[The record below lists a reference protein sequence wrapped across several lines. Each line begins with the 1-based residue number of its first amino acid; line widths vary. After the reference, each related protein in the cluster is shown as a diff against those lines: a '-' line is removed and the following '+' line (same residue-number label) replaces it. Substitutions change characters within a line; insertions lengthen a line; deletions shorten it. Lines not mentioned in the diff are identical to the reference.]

1 MGRVKVINFGLDSD
15 PGRTDTANASR
26 FVELFDREIL
36 YVPPWGKWL
45 SWDGSRWRDD
55 SGVGAQRRATR
66 YSVSLWD
73 HLPELANRLSKS
85 EFNSVVSF
93 IRATNQAP
101 KIAAFLK
108 LAQCHP
114 SVACTVEELNA
125 DPMLLNCVNGTLDL
139 STGKLRPHNSAD
151 RITQITKVAFDPEAT
166 CPQWEQTLSL
176 IFDGD
181 VELVRYI
188 QQLLGYSLSGATG
201 EHILP
206 IAYGNGCN
214 GKSTVWNTVSE
225 LLGDY
230 ASLANEELLMGEKSN
245 HPTEKA
251 ALYQKRFVAISEPE
265 RGSKLKESRVKELTG
280 DRTITARR
288 MHEDFWSFERT
299 HTFWISSNHL
309 PRITGIDEGIWRRV
323 KLIPFVVN
331 IRDKVTP
338 VPDFDRWLVQHEG
351 RGILAWMVRGHL
363 DYLANG
369 LLEPSAVTQA
379 TNNYRADSDALGE
392 FLSEYIVEE
401 VGAEATA
408 ADLFKTY
415 SESFGGKWNQATFG
429 KAMAER
435 YTKTKSRRSP
445 NRGKTIYQE
454 IRLRTAKD
462 DESESVVPPGT
473 SSDIA
478 QRNVPIAW
486 EQHPRCVPLVPND
499 HPADDSADEGVL
511 F

>member
-1 MGRVKVINFGLDSD
+1 MARLMTLELDS
-15 PGRTDTANASR
+15 PRGRTDTANARR
-26 FVELFDREIL
+26 FVEQFGREIL
-36 YVPPWGKWL
+36 HVPPWGKWL
-45 SWDGSRWRDD
+45 SWDGSRWKDD
-55 SGVGAQRRATR
+55 SGVGAHQRATR

-73 HLPELANRLSKS
+73 HLPELASRMLKK
-85 EFNSVVSF
+85 ELDSVVSF
-93 IRATNQAP
+93 IRQTNQAP
-101 KIAAFLK
+101 KIAAFMK
-108 LAQCHP
+108 LAQTHP
-114 SVACTVEELNA
+114 SVVCTVDELNA

-139 STGKLRPHNSAD
+139 STGHLRPHNPAD
-151 RITQITKVAFDPEAT
+151 RITQITKVAFDPEAL
-166 CPQWEQTLSL
+166 CPKWEETLSL
-176 IFDGD
+176 IFDGNNG
-181 VELVRYI
+181 LVRYI

-214 GKSTVWNTVSE
+214 GKSTVWNTIAE

-309 PRITGIDEGIWRRV
+309 PRISGVDEGIWRRV
-323 KLIPFVVN
+323 KLIPFLVN
-331 IRDKVTP
+331 IRDKVAP
-338 VPDFDRWLVQHEG
+338 IADFDKWLIQHEG
-351 RGILAWMVRGHL
+351 RGILAWLVRGHL

-369 LLEPSAVTQA
+369 LIEPDAVTAA
-379 TNNYRADSDALGE
+379 TSNYRADSDALGE
-392 FLSEYIVEE
+392 FLTEYTVDEA
-401 VGAEATA
+401 VAEATA
-408 ADLFKTY
+408 GELFKVY

-435 YTKTKSRRSP
+435 YTKTKGWRSP
-445 NRGKTIYQE
+445 NRGKVIYTGL
-454 IRLRTAKD
+454 RLRTAKD
-462 DESESVVPPGT
+462 DESEEVLPPAT
-473 SSDIA
+473 SSDIGPI
-478 QRNVPIAW
+478 NKPIAW
-486 EQHPRCVPLVPND
+486 EEHPKGLQVVASCNPPTGDN
-499 HPADDSADEGVL
+499 DEGVL